1 MLHSFA
7 VWEEGCHLTLTREQ
21 FEREGSYRLA
31 IQVMKTLRQKG
42 LLNESEFRK
51 ARQRLIEKY
60 KPVWGHYPEVT
71 GIS

>member
-1 MLHSFA
+1 M
-7 VWEEGCHLTLTREQ
+7 TLTREQ

-31 IQVMKTLRQKG
+31 LQVMKILRQKG

-60 KPVWGHYPEVT
+60 EPVWGHYPEMA
-71 GIS
+71 GKCME